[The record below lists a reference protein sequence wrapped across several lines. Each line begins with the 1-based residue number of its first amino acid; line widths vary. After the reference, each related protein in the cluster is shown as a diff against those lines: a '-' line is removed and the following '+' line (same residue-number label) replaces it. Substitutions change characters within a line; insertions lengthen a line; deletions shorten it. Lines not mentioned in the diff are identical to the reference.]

1 MINLSTVRDLTFELV
16 NKGKYYSLIPSR
28 HLRVETKE
36 ELLVRI
42 QKTNQFVFVVLDDFD
57 KQIRNLKGELLA
69 AKVAI
74 VILGAGI
81 IIERIWG

>member
-16 NKGKYYSLIPSR
+16 NKGKYYSLVPSR

-69 AKVAI
+69 AKIAI
-74 VILGAGI
+74 FVLSAGM
-81 IIERIWG
+81 IIERIWR